1 MDSWTI
7 QAPLSCERSPS
18 NFDAWAASVHGCLLA
33 LDNTVIHF
41 LSETF
46 LWLLKQTRN
55 DVWVPFLDRQMP
67 QASIKW
73 YTKQRL
79 KQLTFHV
86 DYPTIVTDILL
97 CTYTH
102 HKHMHGSTHM
112 HSQHAP
118 LALFHTQTHANTNT
132 HTQITYTTDVIDPP
146 TPIAL
151 LVEPTIK
158 CFELTQFG
166 CSNENKAQSLWM
178 ECTRVPTPGVQHPN
192 NGGTL

>member
-1 MDSWTI
+1 MGTSAWI
-7 QAPLSCERSPS
+7 VEPFKHLYRVNAHPQILMLELQVSMGACLGQYSNSLSFR
-18 NFDAWAASVHGCLLA
+18 V
-33 LDNTVIHF
+33 
-41 LSETF
+41 F

-55 DVWVPFLDRQMP
+55 DVWVPFLDCQMP

-86 DYPTIVTDILL
+86 EYPTIVTDILL
-97 CTYTH
+97 YTYTH

-112 HSQHAP
+112 HTP